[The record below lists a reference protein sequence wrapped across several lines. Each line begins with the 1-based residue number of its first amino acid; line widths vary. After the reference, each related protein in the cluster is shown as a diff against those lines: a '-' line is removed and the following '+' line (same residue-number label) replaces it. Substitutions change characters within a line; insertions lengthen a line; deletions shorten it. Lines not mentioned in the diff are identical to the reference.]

1 MLSAAG
7 FAKTWK
13 YIELFK
19 EGLVCT
25 VSLSALT
32 VLFGFFLA
40 LFLAVFRLSDINVF
54 RFLSRES
61 QWRLREKG
69 GFVYAA
75 S

>member
-40 LFLAVFRLSDINVF
+40 LFLAVLIGCFM
-54 RFLSRES
+54 RFKAWSFLKRMACFTA
-61 QWRLREKG
+61 R
-69 GFVYAA
+69 
-75 S
+75 